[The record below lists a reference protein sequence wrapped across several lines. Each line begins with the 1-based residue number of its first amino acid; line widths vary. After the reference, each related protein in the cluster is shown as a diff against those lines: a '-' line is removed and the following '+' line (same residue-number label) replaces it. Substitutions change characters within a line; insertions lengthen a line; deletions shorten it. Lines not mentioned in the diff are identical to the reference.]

1 MISMKHF
8 ILVAILASICNFD
21 VIGQV
26 PTKAEDICPLLIG
39 EDLPNGRLKDA
50 YGNPVDLHDLINEK
64 ASVVVFYRGGWC
76 PYCNAHL
83 SELATLEDQIIKLG
97 FQLIAISTEEPQ
109 NLLTT
114 TDKNKTGFTLLS
126 DPKGVFM
133 QEVGIGFEANE
144 KTQAFM
150 AKNVTGEFTTIL
162 PVPTLLVVSAKAEIL
177 FEYISPNYKQRIT
190 DDFLMAVL
198 KSID

>member
-190 DDFLMAVL
+190 DDILMAVL

>member
-1 MISMKHF
+1 MKHF
-8 ILVAILASICNFD
+8 ILIAILASTCSFD
-21 VIGQV
+21 VISQV

-109 NLLTT
+109 NLLNTT
-114 TDKNKTGFTLLS
+114 EKNKTGFTLLS

-162 PVPTLLVVSAKAEIL
+162 PVPTLMVVSAKAEIL

-190 DDFLMAVL
+190 DDILIAVL

>member
-1 MISMKHF
+1 MKHF
-8 ILVAILASICNFD
+8 ILIAILASICSFNA
-21 VIGQV
+21 ISQV

-50 YGNPVDLHDLINEK
+50 YENPVDLHDLINEK

-126 DPKGVFM
+126 DPKGIFM

-162 PVPTLLVVSAKAEIL
+162 PVPTLMVVSAKAEIL

-190 DDFLMAVL
+190 DDILMAVL

>member
-1 MISMKHF
+1 MKHF
-8 ILVAILASICNFD
+8 ILVAIISSICSFD
-21 VIGQV
+21 VTGQV

-83 SELATLEDQIIKLG
+83 SELATIEDQIIKLG

-133 QEVGIGFEANE
+133 REVGIGFEANE

-162 PVPTLLVVSAKAEIL
+162 PVPTLMVVSAKAEIL

-190 DDFLMAVL
+190 DDILMAVL